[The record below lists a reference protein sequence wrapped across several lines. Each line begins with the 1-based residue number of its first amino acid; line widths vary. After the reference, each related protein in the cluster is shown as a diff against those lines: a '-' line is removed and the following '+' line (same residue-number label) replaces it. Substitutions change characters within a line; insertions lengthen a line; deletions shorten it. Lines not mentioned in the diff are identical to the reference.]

1 MVERI
6 PHCAHWGAFW
16 VNVEDGAIRGIEP
29 FEGDPDPSPIIHA
42 VKDWMDPK
50 MRVAQP
56 MVREGWLKAR
66 EKSDGAG
73 RGSERMVPVSW
84 EEASALV
91 AGEIRRVS
99 GEFGGASI
107 FGGSYGWTSAGRF
120 HHASTQMRRLL
131 NLTGGYT
138 GHRDTYSVAAGAVML
153 RHVFGHDGEYRGH
166 GVAMD
171 DVAENAEIVVAF
183 GALTQRTSQNEAGGI
198 ARHLLGE
205 KLRRLKARGVR
216 VVLVSPRKD
225 DAPDWLEADWWPI
238 APGTDTALLLG
249 LAGEVLASNSHD
261 RAFLERCCSGAEKF
275 IDYVRGVGDGV
286 PKDADWAAGLT
297 GIEAGRIRRLARDL
311 TALRSFISMSWSL
324 QRAVHGEQ
332 PYWAAVSL
340 AALVGDIGLPGG
352 GVAFGFGSL
361 GGVGISTTTGP
372 SPFHDSGRNPTGSFI
387 PVARITDLLEKPGE
401 EFTYEGETRTY
412 PDTRMVYWA
421 GGNPFHHHQ
430 DLNRLSRAWT
440 RPETIV
446 VQEPLWTATAQR
458 ADILLP
464 ASTSLE
470 RNDISG
476 NRRSDHLVAMKQCVA
491 PLGQARSDY
500 DICAG
505 IAAELGLEAAF
516 TEGRDEMAW
525 LRVLYDQA
533 RDGYSAEERATM
545 PDFDG
550 FWQVGFVPVPTR
562 KGYVH
567 MAEFREDPAAH
578 PLGTATGKIILH
590 SDLLE
595 DRAYPDCPPQATWL
609 APPEWLG
616 AEGAERHPFHLISAQ
631 PQSKLHSQLAYSPVA
646 VGDLVGGRTALSLH
660 PDDAKALGLAEGD
673 VALVS
678 NDRGKCLAGVR
689 FSAAL
694 RRSVALLP
702 TGAWFAPRETPLGI
716 VDDSGNPNV
725 LTLDVPSSA
734 FSGGCSAHTCLVS
747 IEKCPAELLPAV
759 AAE

>member
-1 MVERI
+1 MAERI

-16 VNVEDGAIRGIEP
+16 VTVEDGVIQGVEP
-29 FEGDPDPSPIIHA
+29 FEGDPAPSPIIHA
-42 VKDWMDPK
+42 VKDWMDPA
-50 MRVAQP
+50 MRVHQP
-56 MVREGWLKAR
+56 MIREGWLKAR
-66 EKSDGAG
+66 ENSDGAG

-84 EEASALV
+84 EEANALV
-91 AGEIRRVS
+91 AEEIGRVNR
-99 GEFGGASI
+99 EFGAASI
-107 FGGSYGWTSAGRF
+107 FAGSYGWTSAGRF
-120 HHASTQMRRLL
+120 HHASTQMHRLL
-131 NLTGGYT
+131 NLAGGYT
-138 GHRDTYSVAAGAVML
+138 AHRDTYSVAAGAVML
-153 RHVFGHDGEYRGH
+153 RHVFGHDGEHRGH

-171 DVAENAEIVVAF
+171 DVAENSEIVVAF
-183 GALTQRTSQNEAGGI
+183 GGLTPRTSQNESGGI
-198 ARHLLGE
+198 ARHLLEE
-205 KLRRLKARGVR
+205 KLRQLKARGAK
-216 VVLVSPRKD
+216 VVLISPRRD

-261 RAFLERCCSGAEKF
+261 RAFLERCCSGSEKF

-286 PKDADWAAGLT
+286 PKDANWAAGLT
-297 GIEAGRIRRLARDL
+297 GIEAGRIRALARDL
-311 TALRSFISMSWSL
+311 TALRSFITLSWSL

-340 AALVGDIGLPGG
+340 TALVGDIGLPGG

-361 GGVGISTTTGP
+361 GGVGISSATGP
-372 SPFHDSGRNPTGSFI
+372 SPFHSAGRNPTGSFI
-387 PVARITDLLEKPGE
+387 PVARIADLLERPGE

-430 DLNRLSRAWT
+430 DLNRLARAWA

-446 VQEPLWTATAQR
+446 VQEPLWTATARR

-464 ASTSLE
+464 ATTSLE

-491 PLGQARSDY
+491 PLGQSRTDY

-505 IAAELGLEAAF
+505 VADRLGVGDAF
-516 TEGRDEMAW
+516 TEGRGEMEW
-525 LRVLYDQA
+525 LRVIYDQA
-533 RDGYSAEERATM
+533 RDGYPAEERAAM

-550 FWQVGFVPVPTR
+550 FWEAGFVPVPVR

-567 MAEFREDPAAH
+567 MADFRADPEKHA
-578 PLGTATGKIILH
+578 LRTATGKIILH
-590 SDLLE
+590 SALLE
-595 DRAYPDCPPQATWL
+595 DRAYGDCPPQATWL

-616 AEGAERHPFHLISAQ
+616 AEDAARHPFHLITAQ
-631 PQSKLHSQLAYSPVA
+631 PQSKLHSQLDYSPVA
-646 VGDLVGGRTALSLH
+646 AVDRVAGRAPLSLN
-660 PDDAKALGLAEGD
+660 PEDAKALGLKEGD
-673 VALVS
+673 TALVS

-689 FSAAL
+689 LSADV
-694 RRSVALLP
+694 RRSVAVLP
-702 TGAWFAPRETPLGI
+702 TGAWFAPRETALGL
-716 VDDSGNPNV
+716 VDDAGNPNV
-725 LTLDVPSSA
+725 LTLDTPSSA
-734 FSGGCSAHTCLVS
+734 FSGGCSAHTCLVK
-747 IEKCPAELLPAV
+747 IEKCPEELRAV